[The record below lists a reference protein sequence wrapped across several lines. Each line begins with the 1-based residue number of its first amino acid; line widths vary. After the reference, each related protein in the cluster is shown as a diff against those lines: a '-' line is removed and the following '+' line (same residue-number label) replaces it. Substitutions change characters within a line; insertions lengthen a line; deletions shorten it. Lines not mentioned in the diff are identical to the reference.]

1 MAEKILIVDDEQGML
16 QLIDALLTAH
26 GFTTFMA
33 MNGEQALA
41 LFHQVAPD
49 LVILDIMMPD
59 ISGLD
64 VCREMRRVSPV
75 PILFL
80 TAMDKQEHIVTGLH
94 EGADDYVV
102 KPFHAPE
109 LLARVHALLRRAR
122 MACPVVGVL
131 RFANGELVINRA
143 EQRVFARD
151 REVALSPLEY
161 NLLLFM
167 AERAGHILPPE
178 TLYDA
183 VWGASPDAGVPNV
196 KWYVWRLRQKI
207 ESDPAHPRFILT
219 ERGKGYR
226 FSPL

>member
-1 MAEKILIVDDEQGML
+1 MDEKILVVDDEQGML
-16 QLIDALLTAH
+16 QLIEALLSAH
-26 GFTTFMA
+26 GFTTFTA
-33 MNGEQALA
+33 PNGEQAMA

-59 ISGLD
+59 ISGLE
-64 VCREMRRVSPV
+64 VCREMRRTSPV

-80 TAMDKQEHIVTGLH
+80 TAMDKHEHIVTGLH

-109 LLARVHALLRRAR
+109 LLARVRALLRRAR
-122 MACPVVGVL
+122 MTSPRVDVL

-143 EQRVFARD
+143 EKRVFVRD

-178 TLYDA
+178 ALYDA
-183 VWGASPDAGVPNV
+183 VWGPSPDAGEPNV
-196 KWYVWRLRQKI
+196 KWYIWRLRRKI
-207 ESDPAHPRFILT
+207 EADPTHPRYILT